1 MQLFFFE
8 CGKLVTQKHF
18 ITFGRG
24 LGQPYIVPVPF
35 FLIKHPKGLVLFDTG
50 NAREVARDAR
60 RHWGS
65 IVEVYRPRMR
75 PEQFVVAQLAR
86 LHIKP
91 EDIDWVILSH
101 LHLDHAGGVGA
112 FPRAKYL
119 VQRREL
125 EWAYVPDFYQRGAY
139 IRADFD
145 KPVQWFFLDG
155 AVDDGFDVF
164 GDGRLKIMFTPG
176 HTPGHQS
183 LLVRLPKAGPFL
195 LTGDCCYTEEILNE
209 DVLPGLVWSPPDT
222 VRSIQRL
229 RHVRD
234 QQGIRII
241 TGHDPDAWRR
251 FKLAPR
257 YYT

>member
-1 MQLFFFE
+1 
-8 CGKLVTQKHF
+8 
-18 ITFGRG
+18 
-24 LGQPYIVPVPF
+24 
-35 FLIKHPKGLVLFDTG
+35 
-50 NAREVARDAR
+50 
-60 RHWGS
+60 
-65 IVEVYRPRMR
+65 
-75 PEQFVVAQLAR
+75 
-86 LHIKP
+86 
-91 EDIDWVILSH
+91 
-101 LHLDHAGGVGA
+101 LDPAGGFGA

-145 KPVQWFFLDG
+145 KPVKWFFLDG
-155 AVDDGFDVF
+155 AVDDGFDVL

-183 LLVRLPKAGPFL
+183 LLVRLPKSGPFL

-222 VRSIQRL
+222 VRSIRRL
-229 RHVRD
+229 RHARD
-234 QQGIRII
+234 QEGARII
-241 TGHDPDAWRR
+241 TGHDPVAWPR

-257 YYT
+257 YYS